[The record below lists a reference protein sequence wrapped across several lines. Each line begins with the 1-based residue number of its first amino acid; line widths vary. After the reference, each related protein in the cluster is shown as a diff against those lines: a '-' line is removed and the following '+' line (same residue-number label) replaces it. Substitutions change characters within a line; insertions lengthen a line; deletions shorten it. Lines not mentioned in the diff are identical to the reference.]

1 MSNTRKP
8 RNTTAM
14 NGTRDGE
21 TTDAASGAP
30 AAEPLAFEEA
40 LGRLDETVAALE
52 GGQLPLE
59 DALRLYEEGV
69 RMARRCQEMLDT
81 AELRVQRLRI
91 DTNGESGEDSGDSEG
106 EQPSSSVFVLEAFEL
121 DDE

>member
-8 RNTTAM
+8 RNIAAM
-14 NGTRDGE
+14 NGTQSGE
-21 TTDAASGAP
+21 TTDAGSGAP

-91 DTNGESGEDSGDSEG
+91 DTDSEDSAGSEDD
-106 EQPSSSVFVLEAFEL
+106 QPSGSVFVLEAFEV